1 MGAIVSLVTKIKRQI
16 HPAKKTD
23 AQMDGSKERGVGSPT
38 GLGLGRKPSGKRL
51 TIVTE
56 PRWHRLND
64 EEKRGALRQ
73 AAAWTPLKMGELER
87 IAALFEVLDVDK
99 DGALSQLLSQV
110 QERTGSSGE
119 SALRLRQVWPPRLYG
134 TLSDMHRV
142 CCSIVGALNIAD
154 LKQLHPGDEE
164 AAELDMILGDT
175 DGDHWLSFEEFVE
188 HRASVITAE
197 RHGID
202 LPRVRRK

>member
-23 AQMDGSKERGVGSPT
+23 AQMDGSKERGVGSPKSPT
-38 GLGLGRKPSGKRL
+38 GLGLGRKSSGQRL

-99 DGALSQLLSQV
+99 DGAL
-110 QERTGSSGE
+110 
-119 SALRLRQVWPPRLYG
+119 
-134 TLSDMHRV
+134 
-142 CCSIVGALNIAD
+142 NIAD

-175 DGDHWLSFEEFVE
+175 DGDHWLSFEEFC
-188 HRASVITAE
+188 
-197 RHGID
+197 
-202 LPRVRRK
+202 